1 MAIFNRLANLFRRNR
16 LQQEIDAEL
25 RAHLAMRADDNLAAG
40 MPPGEARRDAA
51 LRFGNLS
58 SLTERT
64 GAADLNQFL
73 ETLWRDLVYAARQ
86 LRRSPGFATIAI
98 LTLALAIGSNIVVFG
113 IVDGLLFQ
121 PLVPSAPGRLFNVVQ
136 KERGNDNQS
145 YPDYLDYRNQNTTFR
160 ALAAY
165 HVSQAALINH
175 SVAYKTWLF
184 EVSGNYFDLLGVQ
197 PALGRFF
204 HSRDEHGPDSA
215 PFIVLSDAFWRSHFA
230 SDPHVVG
237 NVVRL
242 NQHPFT
248 IIGVAP
254 PSFHGTERV
263 LWPDFWV
270 PMVNENQVE
279 GFSFLEKRFNHGL
292 WILGLLA
299 PAVSPQRATDNLNA
313 IAGRLSKLYPDTD
326 EGMKARVV
334 EPGMLGDTLGPAAHA
349 FLSALMTLAFL
360 VLLAACVNL
369 AGIFAA
375 RTADRFR
382 ELAIRL
388 SIGAG
393 RLQILRQL
401 LTETLLIALF
411 GGLLGTFF
419 ALLLL
424 RALSSWQPIT
434 GFPVHATLAPGV
446 RLYLLAAVLTLLCGL
461 LPTLLPARQL
471 WRTDLTQAI
480 KSSQSD
486 TTAARRITL
495 RDLLLGA
502 QIALC
507 ALLLTSSLVAFRGMQ
522 RSLHVPLGF
531 NPENVLLATADMHMA
546 GHSDQEALTLQKRML
561 FDIARLPGIQAAG
574 AVNAQP
580 LGGDVSITPVY
591 TNNSPGFRPSDI
603 RFGAPFFSISPG
615 YLAAAGTRLL
625 AGRDF
630 TWHDDSHAP
639 QVAIVNQTFA
649 HLLFPNT
656 NALGQFF
663 KIGAHASYRIVGI
676 LEPGKYQSLSEEPLP
691 AMFFP
696 FAQFAMSD
704 TVLVAR
710 SNLPMPQAASA
721 LHALLTRLARDLPFT
736 IETWPA
742 SLALAL
748 FPAEAA
754 AISLGVMGLLAA
766 LLAVIGVFGMAAYSV
781 SKRQKEFGIRLAL
794 GAQPPR
800 LLRAAIGRP
809 LVLLLAGS
817 LSGLTLGL
825 LASRLLG
832 QIVYQATPRD
842 PIVWLGVLLAM
853 LVLGLSATWLPA
865 RRALRV
871 NPAQLL
877 RQDA

>member
-1 MAIFNRLANLFRRNR
+1 MALFDRLANLFRRRR

-25 RAHLAMRADDNLAAG
+25 RAHLEMRADDNLAAG
-40 MPPGEARRDAA
+40 MRPSEARRDAA

-58 SLTERT
+58 AVTERT
-64 GAADLNQFL
+64 SAVDLNQFF

-86 LRRSPGFATIAI
+86 LRRGPGFATIAL

-121 PLVPSAPGRLFNVVQ
+121 PLVPGTVGRLFNIAQ
-136 KERGNDNQS
+136 KEHGYDNQS

-165 HVSQAALINH
+165 RVTQAALATH
-175 SVAYKTWLF
+175 SAAYKTWLF
-184 EVSGNYFDLLGVQ
+184 EVSGNYFDLLGVH

-230 SDPHVVG
+230 SDPRIVG
-237 NVVRL
+237 TVVRL

-254 PSFHGTERV
+254 PSFHGTEHF
-263 LWPDFWV
+263 LWPDFWM
-270 PMVNENQVE
+270 PIVNENQVE
-279 GFSFLEKRFNHGL
+279 SFNFLEQRFNHGL

-299 PAVSPQRATDNLNA
+299 PGVSPKRATDNLNVIDA
-313 IAGRLSKLYPDTD
+313 RLSKLYPNTD
-326 EGMKARVV
+326 EGMRARLVDAGLFG
-334 EPGMLGDTLGPAAHA
+334 ENIGTPARA
-349 FLSALMTLAFL
+349 FLSALMSLAFL
-360 VLLAACVNL
+360 ILLAACANL

-393 RLQILRQL
+393 RWQILRQL
-401 LTETLLIALF
+401 LTETLLIAVG
-411 GGLLGTFF
+411 GGLLGTLF
-419 ALLLL
+419 ALALL
-424 RALSSWQPIT
+424 RVLSHWQPIPE
-434 GFPVHATLAPGV
+434 FPIHVALAPGF
-446 RLYLLAAVLTLLCGL
+446 RLYLLAALLTLLCGL
-461 LPTLLPARQL
+461 LPALLPARQL

-480 KSSQSD
+480 KSAQSEA
-486 TTAARRITL
+486 TTVRRLTL

-507 ALLLTSSLVAFRGMQ
+507 ALLLTSSLVALRGMQ
-522 RSLHVPLGF
+522 RSLLAPLGF
-531 NPENVLLATADMHMA
+531 HPEDVLLASADMHMA
-546 GHSDQEALTLQKRML
+546 GHSDQEALALQKRML
-561 FDIARLPGIQAAG
+561 LDSARLPGILAAG
-574 AVNAQP
+574 TINSQP
-580 LGGDVSITPVY
+580 LGPSGGSTPVY
-591 TNNSPGFRPSDI
+591 TNNSPGFRASNI
-603 RFGAPFFSISPG
+603 RFAARFFSISPG

-630 TWHDDSHAP
+630 TWHDDQHAP
-639 QVAIVNQTFA
+639 QVALVNETFA
-649 HLLFPNT
+649 HLLFGRT

-663 KIGAHASYRIVGI
+663 KIGAQGSFRIAGI
-676 LEPGKYQSLSEEPLP
+676 VETGKYSSLSEDPVP

-696 FAQFAMSD
+696 VAQFLNSD
-704 TVLVAR
+704 TTLVAR
-710 SNLPMPQAASA
+710 SSLPAPQAAAA
-721 LHALLTRLARDLPFT
+721 LHALLTRLAPDLPFT
-736 IETWPA
+736 IQTWTA
-742 SLALAL
+742 SLAFVL

-794 GAQPPR
+794 GAQPSR

-817 LSGLTLGL
+817 LSGLTFGL